1 MKHRHKTY
9 QRRNA
14 LMVFLLFAFA
24 LTAMIGRLCY
34 LMIVR
39 ADHYGVQAKEI
50 QQRERRIKAKRG
62 EIRDRNGKVL
72 AGNKAVSTISVI
84 HSQVKEPEKVIRI
97 LAKELKMDED
107 QIRRKVEKV
116 SSREK
121 IKSNVDKKTS
131 DTIRDYGLAGVT
143 VDEDDKRQ
151 YPYGSLGSK
160 VLGFTGADNQGIIGL
175 EVSYE
180 KFLKGIDGAIL
191 TTTTAGGVEIEN
203 GAEERVEPVSG
214 QNLTTSLDVTIM
226 QYADQVANQ
235 ILQKKKAKSVD
246 IIVMNPNNGEI
257 YAMACAPEF
266 DLNSPFEITGDT
278 TSMTA
283 KEKQDLRN
291 QMWRN
296 PCVSDTYEPGSTF
309 KIITSAACLEEGVV
323 SLDDTFSCPGYRI
336 VEDRKIRCH
345 KVGGHGTETFV
356 QGIENSCNPVFMDI
370 GLRLGSERFCDYFE
384 QFGLMSLTNIDLPGE
399 AGTIMHKREDIKA
412 VELATMTFG
421 QSFQITP
428 IQMAVTVSSM
438 VNGGRR
444 VTPHLGVS
452 VLDKKGK
459 TVKTFKYG
467 EKEGIVSEKTSETM
481 QELLEKVVSEGSGK
495 NAYLEGYSIG
505 GKTATS
511 QTLPRSAGK
520 YISSFIGFAPA
531 DDPQI
536 LGMILREFIT
546 AERSLPR
553 CFGTYMIMCSPISG
567 LKKSNGWFILYEIK
581 EMKRWIYE

>member
-1 MKHRHKTY
+1 
-9 QRRNA
+9 
-14 LMVFLLFAFA
+14 MVFLLFALA

-278 TSMTA
+278 ASMTA

-309 KIITSAACLEEGVV
+309 KILTSAA
-323 SLDDTFSCPGYRI
+323 
-336 VEDRKIRCH
+336 
-345 KVGGHGTETFV
+345 
-356 QGIENSCNPVFMDI
+356 GIE
-370 GLRLGSERFCDYFE
+370 
-384 QFGLMSLTNIDLPGE
+384 
-399 AGTIMHKREDIKA
+399 K
-412 VELATMTFG
+412 
-421 QSFQITP
+421 
-428 IQMAVTVSSM
+428 
-438 VNGGRR
+438 
-444 VTPHLGVS
+444 
-452 VLDKKGK
+452 
-459 TVKTFKYG
+459 
-467 EKEGIVSEKTSETM
+467 
-481 QELLEKVVSEGSGK
+481 KVVTM
-495 NAYLEGYSIG
+495 NDHF
-505 GKTATS
+505 
-511 QTLPRSAGK
+511 SAR
-520 YISSFIGFAPA
+520 
-531 DDPQI
+531 DTV
-536 LGMILREFIT
+536 L
-546 AERSLPR
+546 
-553 CFGTYMIMCSPISG
+553 
-567 LKKSNGWFILYEIK
+567 
-581 EMKRWIYE
+581 

>member
-278 TSMTA
+278 ASMTA

-309 KIITSAACLEEGVV
+309 KVLTSAAGIEKKVV
-323 SLDDTFSCPGYRI
+323 TMNDHFFCPGYRI
-336 VEDRKIRCH
+336 VEDRRIRCH
-345 KVGGHGTETFV
+345 KTTGHGSETFL
-356 QGIENSCNPVFMDI
+356 QGIMNSCNPVFI
-370 GLRLGSERFCDYFE
+370 QLGLRLGAPRFFHYFE
-384 QFGLMSLTNIDLPGE
+384 QFQMLSTTGIDLPGE
-399 AGTIMHKREDIKA
+399 GATIMHQLKNVGP
-412 VELATMTFG
+412 VELATISFG
-421 QSFQITP
+421 QSFQLTP
-428 IQMAVTVSSM
+428 IQMASTVSSLI
-438 VNGGRR
+438 NGGER
-444 VTPHLGVS
+444 VTPHIALTCRDRDGKVTRTYKTKDKGSVVS
-452 VLDKKGK
+452 
-459 TVKTFKYG
+459 
-467 EKEGIVSEKTSETM
+467 KETSEILRG
-481 QELLEKVVSEGSGK
+481 LLHQVVAEGTGK
-495 NAYLEGYSIG
+495 NGQVAGFAVG

-511 QTLPRSAGK
+511 QMLPRGSGK
-520 YISSFIGFAPA
+520 YIASFIGFAPA
-531 DDPQI
+531 EDPEVLAIVIIHEPQGIYYGGTIAAPVCSQLFENI
-536 LGMILREFIT
+536 LPYLGVEET
-546 AERSLPR
+546 EKNTDSAVAQ
-553 CFGTYMIMCSPISG
+553 
-567 LKKSNGWFILYEIK
+567 
-581 EMKRWIYE
+581 

>member
-1 MKHRHKTY
+1 
-9 QRRNA
+9 
-14 LMVFLLFAFA
+14 MVFLLFAFA

-309 KIITSAACLEEGVV
+309 KVLTSAAGIEKKVV
-323 SLDDTFSCPGYRI
+323 TMNDHFFCPGYRI
-336 VEDRKIRCH
+336 VEDRRIRCH
-345 KVGGHGTETFV
+345 KTTGHGSETFL
-356 QGIENSCNPVFMDI
+356 QGIMNSCNPVFMDV
-370 GLRLGSERFCDYFE
+370 GSRLGVHNFFE
-384 QFGLMSLTNIDLPGE
+384 ELNQFQLMKRTGIDLPGE
-399 AGTIMHKREDIKA
+399 AATIFHKEDKVGA
-412 VELATMTFG
+412 VELATISFG
-421 QSFQITP
+421 QS
-428 IQMAVTVSSM
+428 
-438 VNGGRR
+438 
-444 VTPHLGVS
+444 
-452 VLDKKGK
+452 GK
-459 TVKTFKYG
+459 T
-467 EKEGIVSEKTSETM
+467 
-481 QELLEKVVSEGSGK
+481 SGK
-495 NAYLEGYSIG
+495 LFGY
-505 GKTATS
+505 
-511 QTLPRSAGK
+511 
-520 YISSFIGFAPA
+520 Y
-531 DDPQI
+531 
-536 LGMILREFIT
+536 
-546 AERSLPR
+546 
-553 CFGTYMIMCSPISG
+553 
-567 LKKSNGWFILYEIK
+567 
-581 EMKRWIYE
+581 

>member
-278 TSMTA
+278 ASMTA

-309 KIITSAACLEEGVV
+309 KILTSAAGIEKKVV
-323 SLDDTFSCPGYRI
+323 TMNDHFFCPGYRI
-336 VEDRKIRCH
+336 VEDRRIRCH
-345 KVGGHGTETFV
+345 KTTGHGSETFL
-356 QGIENSCNPVFMDI
+356 QGIMNSCNPVFMDV
-370 GLRLGSERFCDYFE
+370 GSRLGVHNFFE
-384 QFGLMSLTNIDLPGE
+384 ELNQFQLMKRTGIDLPGE
-399 AGTIMHKREDIKA
+399 AATIFHKEDKVGA
-412 VELATMTFG
+412 VELATISFG
-421 QSFQITP
+421 QSFQISP
-428 IQMAVTVSSM
+428 VRLLASCSAII
-438 VNGGRR
+438 NGGTS
-444 VTPHLGVS
+444 VTPHVGVS
-452 VLDKKGK
+452 TAREDGSYMKKFAYPGGSR
-459 TVKTFKYG
+459 VVS
-467 EKEGIVSEKTSETM
+467 KETSDQIREA
-481 QELLEKVVSEGSGK
+481 LGKVVSEGTGK
-495 NAYLEGYSIG
+495 NAGVEGYEVG
-505 GKTATS
+505 AKTGTS
-511 QTLPRSAGK
+511 QKLPRGNGK
-520 YISSFIGFAPA
+520 YIASTLAFAPVSK
-531 DDPQI
+531 P
-536 LGMILREFIT
+536 EVIT
-546 AERSLPR
+546 LVRIDEPE
-553 CFGTYMIMCSPISG
+553 GTYYGGTVAAPVVSQLYTNLLPYI
-567 LKKSNGWFILYEIK
+567 LK
-581 EMKRWIYE
+581 